1 MTTYLGETT
10 GRKRVRFGI
19 KDEDRFTHLWLLGAT
34 GVGKTSLLE
43 DMAIQ
48 DFATGHSVI
57 YLDPHGDSIATLL
70 NRISIKRLD
79 DLIYLDL
86 SASTQRYSYNPLKR
100 VRYDLIP
107 LVVSNLIDTFQKLFD
122 DAWGSRLEGVLRAA
136 LYALIEYGEAK
147 LPDILRILVDDE
159 WRKAVGKSLKNDYV
173 RNYWLWEYPSYN
185 PRFRQE
191 LIAPIQTKVG
201 AFLADPRLFQL
212 FTGNG
217 IELRIRA
224 IMDDGKILLVNLA
237 KGSVGSDSARVLGA
251 MLLTTITSAAFS
263 RTDTPVG
270 ERKSVYLFADEF
282 HNAATVTFSSMVSEL
297 RKYRVAVTLAN
308 QHTTQL
314 DTEVC
319 DAVLHNVGTQIIFR
333 VGHGDAKLFSGAF
346 APDVEA
352 RHLMNL
358 PNREAIIRLMID
370 GTPATAFPMKTL
382 DVSPLLDKKRHQIGG

>member
-10 GRKRVRFGI
+10 GRKHLRFGI

-43 DMAIQ
+43 DMSSQ
-48 DFATGHSVI
+48 DFATGHSVV

-70 NRISIKRLD
+70 NRIASARLG

-86 SASTQRYSYNPLKR
+86 SASKQKYSYNPLKR

-107 LVVSNLIDTFQKLFD
+107 LVVSNLIDTFKKLFD

-136 LYALIEYGEAK
+136 LYALIEFGDAK
-147 LPDILRILVDDE
+147 LPDLLKILVDDE
-159 WRKAVGKSLKNDYV
+159 YRKAVGKTLKNDYV

-217 IELRIRA
+217 TELRIRS

-237 KGSVGSDSARVLGA
+237 KGTVGSDSARVLGA

-263 RTDTPVG
+263 RTDTPVK
-270 ERKSVYLFADEF
+270 ERKPVFLYADEF
-282 HNAATVTFSSMVSEL
+282 HNAATLTFASMVSEL
-297 RKYRVAVTLAN
+297 RKYRIAITVAN

-314 DTEVC
+314 DKAVC
-319 DAVLHNVGTQIIFR
+319 DAVLHNVGTQIVFR

-358 PNREAIIRLMID
+358 SNREAIIRLMID
-370 GTPATAFPMKTL
+370 GVPANPFPMRTL
-382 DVSPLLDKKRHQIGG
+382 DVSPSLDKKHHQLGG

>member
-1 MTTYLGETT
+1 MTTYIGETT
-10 GRKRVRFGI
+10 GRKQVRFGI
-19 KDEDRFTHLWLLGAT
+19 KDEDRFIHLWLLGAT

-43 DMAIQ
+43 DMASQ
-48 DFATGHSVI
+48 DFATGNSVI

-70 NRISIKRLD
+70 NRVSTERLD

-86 SASTQRYSYNPLKR
+86 SAPVQRYSYNPLKG

-107 LVVSNLIDTFQKLFD
+107 LVVSNLIDTFKKLFD

-136 LYALIEYGEAK
+136 LYALIEYGDAK
-147 LPDILRILVDDE
+147 LPDILRILTDDE
-159 WRKAVGKSLKNDYV
+159 FRKSVGKSLKNDYV
-173 RNYWLWEYPSYN
+173 RNYWLWEYPGYN

-217 IELRIRA
+217 TELRLRSV
-224 IMDDGKILLVNLA
+224 MDTGKILLVNLA

-263 RTDTPVG
+263 RTDTPVK
-270 ERKSVYLFADEF
+270 ERKPVYLYADEF
-282 HNAATVTFSSMVSEL
+282 HNAATLTFASMVSEL
-297 RKYRVAVTLAN
+297 RKYRIAITLAN

-314 DTEVC
+314 DKEVC
-319 DAVLHNVGTQIIFR
+319 DAVVHNIGTQIVFR
-333 VGHGDAKLFSGAF
+333 VGHDDAKLFAGAF

-358 PNREAIIRLMID
+358 PN
-370 GTPATAFPMKTL
+370 PP
-382 DVSPLLDKKRHQIGG
+382 VSD